1 MNSGC
6 SNYKTPRILK
16 MCKSFSIAE
25 IVMSCRARH
34 FVDLFRVVY
43 KALRINLSLFFKA
56 SPTHLFILEITFHES
71 HQDIFFA

>member
-1 MNSGC
+1 MNSGR

-34 FVDLFRVVY
+34 FSDLFAY
-43 KALRINLSLFFKA
+43 KAL
-56 SPTHLFILEITFHES
+56 SPAPSFHLEITFHKS
-71 HQDIFFA
+71 YQDIFFA